1 MLKYGKH
8 FLISFVFCF
17 FPLKLVKAEAETA
30 DDDVNITPELTR
42 ELLVSALKLL
52 VKEKSGHVTPLKPDK
67 VLQYLPAQP
76 KQPCSN
82 VIHADKNPEEAKA
95 SELKTPAETIIGRR
109 SIVTTST
116 AIAKDPVTGLNRV
129 VTYPVVY
136 PTYGRYIPISSD
148 FPNNFYNKYFSQKM
162 IS

>member
-1 MLKYGKH
+1 MKDEKH
-8 FLISFVFCF
+8 FLVFYEFCF
-17 FPLKLVKAEAETA
+17 SPLKLVKAETETV
-30 DDDVNITPELTR
+30 DDDVHITPELTR

-52 VKEKSGHVTPLKPDK
+52 IKEKSGHVTPLKPDK

-82 VIHADKNPEEAKA
+82 VIHADQNPEEAKA
-95 SELKTPAETIIGRR
+95 GESKAPAETTSGRR
-109 SIVTTST
+109 SIVTTTT
-116 AIAKDPVTGLNRV
+116 AIAKDPVTGLNHV

-136 PTYGRYIPISSD
+136 PTYERYVPISAD
-148 FPNNFYNKYFSQKM
+148 FPNNLYNKYFSQKM